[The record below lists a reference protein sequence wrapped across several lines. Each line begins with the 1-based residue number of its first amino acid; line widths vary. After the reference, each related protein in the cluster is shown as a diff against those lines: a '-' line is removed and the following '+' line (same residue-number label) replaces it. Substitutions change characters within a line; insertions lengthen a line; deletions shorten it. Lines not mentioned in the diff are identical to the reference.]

1 MSRAFIKEDNGDR
14 PESLLD
20 RPVSSLTNYMTPD
33 GHRAMSQHLAQLER
47 ELTALK
53 DGEELSRKSRQA
65 HLERDIRYCLAR
77 LQSARLVAQPADP
90 LERVVFGCTVT
101 VVDAENNEHSY
112 QIVGEDE
119 ADIKQHK
126 ISWASPL
133 AKALMNKQEGEVVL
147 WQKPVGAVEIEI
159 IRIAS
164 RHLMTG

>member
-20 RPVSSLTNYMTPD
+20 RPVSPLPNYMTPD
-33 GHRAMSQHLAQLER
+33 GHRALSQHLAQLER
-47 ELTALK
+47 ELAALQG
-53 DGEELSRKSRQA
+53 GEELSRKSRQA
-65 HLERDIRYCLAR
+65 HLERDIRYCRAR
-77 LQSARLVAQPADP
+77 LQSARLVEQPVYP

-101 VVDAENNEHSY
+101 VVDGQNNEYRY

-133 AKALMNKQEGEVVL
+133 ARALIGKTQGDSAEVNTP
-147 WQKPVGAVEIEI
+147 KGARSYEI
-159 IRIAS
+159 
-164 RHLMTG
+164 LDVTFK

>member
-20 RPVSSLTNYMTPD
+20 RPVSALPNYMTPD
-33 GHRAMSQHLAQLER
+33 GHRALSQHLTQLER
-47 ELTALK
+47 ELAALQG
-53 DGEELSRKSRQA
+53 GEELSRKSRQA
-65 HLERDIRYCLAR
+65 HLERDIRYCRAR
-77 LQSARLVAQPADP
+77 LQSARLVEQPVYP

-101 VVDAENNEHSY
+101 VVDGQNNEYRY

-133 AKALMNKQEGEVVL
+133 ARALMNQQEGEAVL
-147 WQKPVGAVEIEI
+147 WQRPAGAVEIEI
-159 IRIAS
+159 IRIES
-164 RHLMTG
+164 RPSV